1 MEQYLLFIKIIIFFN
16 IFIYSLQYKCNK
28 TYPILKNNECVSI
41 YCNEEQFKRGEC
53 IIDNPITKNQWL
65 TNIIIFENT
74 NGDISLCADLNSN
87 YENLIFETTS
97 SNNEERIPLYAT
109 YVLPRINSVR
119 VGGPP

>member
-74 NGDISLCADLNSN
+74 NGDISLNALSVPNLNDEDESTLPLISLVF
-87 YENLIFETTS
+87 NLS
-97 SNNEERIPLYAT
+97 PLA
-109 YVLPRINSVR
+109 
-119 VGGPP
+119 